1 MTITTKT
8 SGFTLIELVIAVAV
22 VAIIAAIAYPSYQD
36 SVRKSRRADAKASLL
51 KIQLDQEKWRANNI
65 SYASSL
71 ASLGW
76 ASATPDSIDGYYI
89 LGIVSGSA
97 SAAGFIATATPKT
110 GGPQVGDSCG
120 TFAVNQNGPIKNN
133 ATYAGANCW

>member
-8 SGFTLIELVIAVAV
+8 SGFTLIELMIALAV

-51 KIQLDQEKWRANNI
+51 KIQLDQEKWRANDT
-65 SYASSL
+65 SYAGSL
-71 ASLGW
+71 TSLGW
-76 ASATPDSIDGYYI
+76 ASATPDSIDGYYT
-89 LGIVSGSA
+89 LEIVSGSA
-97 SAAGFIATATPKT
+97 SATGFTATATPKI
-110 GGPQVGDSCG
+110 GGLQEGDSCG
-120 TFAVNQNGPIKNN
+120 TFAVSQNGPIKNN